1 MNGATSIYLKLAVG
15 LLLCASVAHAQDY
28 ASTWGPEVGAPMPL
42 LEAPDQTEKLRTL
55 ADLAG
60 EQGLLLFL
68 SRSADW

>member
-1 MNGATSIYLKLAVG
+1 MNKAIKYYGSIAVS
-15 LLLCASVAHAQDY
+15 LLLCASLTHAQEY
-28 ASTWGPEVGAPMPL
+28 ASTWGPPVDAPMPM
-42 LEAPDQTEKLRTL
+42 LEAPDHTGELRTL